1 MESEGLVPLLSSFQ
15 RRPQGQEDPGLSLGS
30 CSVSENQRRLQTELP
45 DHWLSCH
52 SGTGSRALRMLS
64 SLHSLNLG
72 EPGFL
77 TWGKDGPHCFFAEMS
92 SNVLE
97 FRVWLI
103 VETT

>member
-1 MESEGLVPLLSSFQ
+1 
-15 RRPQGQEDPGLSLGS
+15 
-30 CSVSENQRRLQTELP
+30 
-45 DHWLSCH
+45 
-52 SGTGSRALRMLS
+52 MLS